1 MSEKPR
7 GHLHFWV
14 KTLDADLRKYPNP
27 GPLADKIIRA
37 AKGKDV
43 SVHCIDKLIG
53 KGADVNEKENGETP
67 LHCAVKVNNIPA
79 AEALIGHGADVN
91 IPDNYDNT
99 ALHLAVEKGSLR
111 LVNLLIDN
119 NAKVNARDGNGE
131 TPFDTAEEL
140 HEDERDAAKK
150 KRAEEI
156 KVALKRAGGKRG
168 SELD

>member
-1 MSEKPR
+1 MSDKLR
-7 GHLHFWV
+7 GMLHSCAATTDEEIRNF
-14 KTLDADLRKYPNP
+14 PNP
-27 GPLADKIIRA
+27 GPRGEKIIRA

-53 KGADVNEKENGETP
+53 KGVDVNEKENGETP

-156 KVALKRAGGKRG
+156 KVVLKRAGDKRG